1 MALFAII
8 NLVIFSTVVAYFA
21 VRLGH
26 NFWVFFILSL
36 LLSPI
41 LGGLILAI
49 YDYYKIFMKGR
60 V

>member
-1 MALFAII
+1 VLSS
-8 NLVIFSTVVAYFA
+8 VIGYFA
-21 VRLGH
+21 FRLGH

-49 YDYYKIFMKGR
+49 YDYYKVFMKGR
-60 V
+60 I